1 MEEFESAVFSLFMV
15 AICDL
20 ELLQTATPMR
30 RFPIDH
36 LIDVNK
42 KVLYPITVITL

>member
-1 MEEFESAVFSLFMV
+1 MV

-30 RFPIDH
+30 RFKIDH

-42 KVLYPITVITL
+42 KVIYAITDITL